1 VTLIETMLALSI
13 LGVVLM
19 GLGGLM
25 FQAARHTRQSAAVAY
40 RSSAV
45 TTAEAWSRA
54 LPWDSAPTAI
64 GCVDSLTAGQLLYTR
79 CVELPVNTPRYQQ
92 IRVIISPIG
101 SLVARYGHHRPESRA
116 LTVTLQRQLTR
127 RGFTLTELLIGT
139 IVLAILGT
147 VLARLLVNDS
157 RFVSR
162 QDAMMSARQAS
173 RAALNTM
180 VDELRMVSDG
190 GLIAVSTD
198 SVRVRMPYV
207 FGMACNS
214 VSGDLISSL
223 TPPDSLMYANAS
235 PDGLAR
241 RSGTSYVFL
250 SGISLTPSSD
260 MAACSSDSIRVVP
273 GGSLVEI
280 GGISPPQMP
289 SPGTLIYLFQNVT
302 YRFGASTDLPGRIG
316 LWRRAGS
323 SPDEELVTPFDTL
336 AGFQCLVGPNLQALD
351 CPPPGGLSA
360 VRGLELRLVGAS
372 EYTPRGDSGP
382 QTFNLATRVT
392 FLNKV
397 N

>member
-64 GCVDSLTAGQLLYTR
+64 GCVDSLTAGQLRDHIAYR
-79 CVELPVNTPRYQQ
+79 KPRRQ
-92 IRVIISPIG
+92 G
-101 SLVARYGHHRPESRA
+101 GYGHHRPESRA